1 MCLWIKP
8 LDDTC
13 RVAYRD
19 AVIRDVF
26 SYHTAGT
33 DKAVFP
39 NVYTGQY
46 NHVGPDNGMFSYMDR
61 RGGDALFDD
70 VFGDVAIVMV
80 QADEDHILRNID
92 SVVYSDRADNRIAQS
107 DSAIIADDDISY
119 GIVQAGVIF
128 NDRIFT

>member
-1 MCLWIKP
+1 MWIKP

-13 RVAYRD
+13 RIAHRD

-46 NHVGPDNGMFSYMDR
+46 NHVGPDNGMFSDMD
-61 RGGDALFDD
+61 GE
-70 VFGDVAIVMV
+70 VVMPCSMMFLV
-80 QADEDHILRNID
+80 MSR
-92 SVVYSDRADNRIAQS
+92 
-107 DSAIIADDDISY
+107 
-119 GIVQAGVIF
+119 
-128 NDRIFT
+128 

>member
-1 MCLWIKP
+1 MWIKP

-13 RVAYRD
+13 RVAHCD

-39 NVYTGQY
+39 NVYIGQY

>member
-1 MCLWIKP
+1 
-8 LDDTC
+8 
-13 RVAYRD
+13 
-19 AVIRDVF
+19 
-26 SYHTAGT
+26 
-33 DKAVFP
+33 
-39 NVYTGQY
+39 
-46 NHVGPDNGMFSYMDR
+46 MFSYMDR

>member
-1 MCLWIKP
+1 
-8 LDDTC
+8 
-13 RVAYRD
+13 
-19 AVIRDVF
+19 
-26 SYHTAGT
+26 
-33 DKAVFP
+33 
-39 NVYTGQY
+39 
-46 NHVGPDNGMFSYMDR
+46 
-61 RGGDALFDD
+61 
-70 VFGDVAIVMV
+70 MV

>member
-1 MCLWIKP
+1 
-8 LDDTC
+8 
-13 RVAYRD
+13 
-19 AVIRDVF
+19 
-26 SYHTAGT
+26 
-33 DKAVFP
+33 
-39 NVYTGQY
+39 
-46 NHVGPDNGMFSYMDR
+46 MFTPGSTITLAPIMVCSP
-61 RGGDALFDD
+61 GDALFDD

>member
-1 MCLWIKP
+1 MFTPGSTITLAPIMVCSPIWIGEVVMP
-8 LDDTC
+8 C
-13 RVAYRD
+13 
-19 AVIRDVF
+19 
-26 SYHTAGT
+26 SM
-33 DKAVFP
+33 
-39 NVYTGQY
+39 
-46 NHVGPDNGMFSYMDR
+46 MF
-61 RGGDALFDD
+61 
-70 VFGDVAIVMV
+70 FGDVVIVMV